1 MSSSHSFA
9 NAASNEN
16 AIWVQAGKGEYYLG
30 KTLKEQNE
38 VLKRAAKHLYS
49 GEYSYP
55 SKAYL
60 SIGPRKRYGRTLP
73 LGRLGAMD
81 NDVAPWK
88 PLLLHDQGLQS
99 WRSLDFAKSGAQR

>member
-9 NAASNEN
+9 NAACNDN
-16 AIWVQAGKGEYYLG
+16 AIWVQVGKGEYNMG
-30 KTLKEQNE
+30 KTLEEQDE
-38 VLKRAAKHLYS
+38 ALKRAAKHLYS

-73 LGRLGAMD
+73 LARFGAMD

-88 PLLLHDQGLQS
+88 PLLLHDNGLQS
-99 WRSLDFAKSGAQR
+99 WRSLNFAKSGTQH